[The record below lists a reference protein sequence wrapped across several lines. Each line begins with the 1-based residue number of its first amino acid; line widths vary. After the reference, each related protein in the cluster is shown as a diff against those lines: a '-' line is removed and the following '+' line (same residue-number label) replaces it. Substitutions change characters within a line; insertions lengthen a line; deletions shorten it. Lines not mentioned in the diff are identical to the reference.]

1 MRLLGIAFETRS
13 RRSITADTP
22 RDAIATAIIGFA
34 RAGERDPERW
44 VGSVGG
50 GLRKLNLLL
59 RRLHGW
65 GGETRTRISVCER
78 CI

>member
-50 GLRKLNLLL
+50 GLRKLNLLGL
-59 RRLHGW
+59 EPANPSASYLIG
-65 GGETRTRISVCER
+65 IA
-78 CI
+78 